1 MPLCI
6 SVAPPSTATPS
17 TPTRRATRKS
27 LAPEMLRGGGATPTT
42 APPPAKSERVDCR
55 LKQEPAPKAV
65 AKTPEEK
72 AAELRDDE
80 LGLGPNPTPQMVA
93 RKRRSIATGL
103 NSSTVS
109 AVPSPRVSQ
118 RGASKSPQ
126 KLAQQPITKNSV
138 KNGHAPILTE
148 ATTEEEME
156 VEEEEK
162 VEEAPEP
169 VAPVSTKKRK
179 RNAEAMEV
187 ALAAAGTVT
196 NSNGLF
202 VLFW

>member
-1 MPLCI
+1 
-6 SVAPPSTATPS
+6 
-17 TPTRRATRKS
+17 
-27 LAPEMLRGGGATPTT
+27 
-42 APPPAKSERVDCR
+42 
-55 LKQEPAPKAV
+55 
-65 AKTPEEK
+65 
-72 AAELRDDE
+72 
-80 LGLGPNPTPQMVA
+80 MVA

-103 NSSTVS
+103 NSSTAS

-138 KNGHAPILTE
+138 KNGHEPILPE

-196 NSNGLF
+196 NSNGF
-202 VLFW
+202 FALFW